1 MSATYNLSCIQ
12 ANTFNFQFQI
22 KNDSTPWN
30 LTGYT
35 ATMTVRPFA
44 GATTTLFVATTAN
57 GQIELQ
63 GGNGTA
69 TVNLDAA
76 LTATFTPGRYV
87 YDFVYDSG
95 ETVTTVLSGQFIVI
109 PGVTV

>member
-1 MSATYNLSCIQ
+1 
-12 ANTFNFQFQI
+12 
-22 KNDSTPWN
+22 
-30 LTGYT
+30 
-35 ATMTVRPFA
+35 MTVRPFT
-44 GATTTLFVATTAN
+44 GAATTLFVATTAN
-57 GQIELQ
+57 GQIVLQ

-69 TVNLDAA
+69 TVTLDAD

-95 ETVTTVLSGQFIVI
+95 ETVTTVLNGQFIVI

>member
-1 MSATYNLSCIQ
+1 
-12 ANTFNFQFQI
+12 
-22 KNDSTPWN
+22 
-30 LTGYT
+30 
-35 ATMTVRPFA
+35 MTVRPFV
-44 GATTTLFVATTAN
+44 GATNTLFVATNTN

-69 TVNLDAA
+69 TVTVDAET
-76 LTATFTPGRYV
+76 TAAFTPGRYV

-95 ETVTTVLSGQFIVI
+95 ETVTTVLNGQFIVI

>member
-22 KNDSTPWN
+22 KNDTTPWN

-35 ATMTVRPFA
+35 ATMTVRPFV
-44 GATTTLFVATTAN
+44 GATNTLFVATTAN
-57 GQIELQ
+57 GQIVLQ

-69 TVNLDAA
+69 TVTVDDAQ
-76 LTATFTPGRYV
+76 TAAFTPGRYV

-95 ETVTTVLSGQFIVI
+95 ATVTTVLSGQFIVV

>member
-22 KNDSTPWN
+22 KNDTTPWN

-35 ATMTVRPFA
+35 ATMTVRPFT
-44 GATTTLFVATTAN
+44 GAATTLFVATIAN
-57 GQIELQ
+57 GQIVLQ

-69 TVNLDAA
+69 TVTVDATQ
-76 LTATFTPGRYV
+76 TATFTPGRYV
-87 YDFVYDSG
+87 YDFVFDSG
-95 ETVTTVLSGQFIVI
+95 QTVTTVLSGQFIVI

>member
-22 KNDSTPWN
+22 KNDETPWN

-57 GQIELQ
+57 GQIVLQ

-69 TVNLDAA
+69 TVTVDSDITEN
-76 LTATFTPGRYV
+76 FTPNRYV
-87 YDFVYDSG
+87 YDFVFDSG
-95 ETVTTVLSGQFIVI
+95 ETVTTVLNGQFIVI
-109 PGVTV
+109 PGVTI

>member
-12 ANTFNFQFQI
+12 SNTFNFQFQI
-22 KNDSTPWN
+22 KNDTTPWN
-30 LTGYT
+30 LTGYS
-35 ATMTVRPFA
+35 ATMTVRPFV
-44 GATTTLFVATTAN
+44 GATNTLFVATTAN
-57 GQIELQ
+57 GQIVLQ

-69 TVNLDAA
+69 TVTLDEAQ
-76 LTATFTPGRYV
+76 TATFTGGRYV

-95 ETVTTVLSGQFIVI
+95 ETVTTVLNGQFIVI

>member
-1 MSATYNLSCIQ
+1 MSATYNLTCIQ
-12 ANTFNFQFQI
+12 ANTFNFQFQV
-22 KNDSTPWN
+22 KNDTTPWN

-44 GATTTLFVATTAN
+44 GAATTLFVATTAN
-57 GQIELQ
+57 GQIVLQ
-63 GGNGTA
+63 GGNGKA
-69 TVNLDAA
+69 TVTVGAA
-76 LTATFTPGRYV
+76 QTATFTPGRYV

-95 ETVTTVLSGQFIVI
+95 ETVTTVLNGQFIVT

>member
-1 MSATYNLSCIQ
+1 
-12 ANTFNFQFQI
+12 
-22 KNDSTPWN
+22 
-30 LTGYT
+30 
-35 ATMTVRPFA
+35 MTVRPFV

-57 GQIELQ
+57 GQIVLQ

-69 TVNLDAA
+69 TVTVDDAQ
-76 LTATFTPGRYV
+76 TAAFTPGRYV

-95 ETVTTVLSGQFIVI
+95 ATVTTVLSGQFIVV

>member
-1 MSATYNLSCIQ
+1 
-12 ANTFNFQFQI
+12 
-22 KNDSTPWN
+22 
-30 LTGYT
+30 
-35 ATMTVRPFA
+35 MTVRPFV
-44 GATTTLFVATTAN
+44 GATNTLFVATTTN
-57 GQIELQ
+57 GQIVLQ

-69 TVNLDAA
+69 TVTLDAVQ
-76 LTATFTPGRYV
+76 TATFTPGRYV